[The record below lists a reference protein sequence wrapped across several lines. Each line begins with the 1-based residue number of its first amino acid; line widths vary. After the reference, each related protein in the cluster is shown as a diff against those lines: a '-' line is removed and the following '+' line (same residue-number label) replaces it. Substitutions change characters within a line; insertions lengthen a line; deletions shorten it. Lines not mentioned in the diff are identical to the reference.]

1 MKLQYKASIN
11 MFLFGIIIIL
21 VTMFFYGQF
30 LQTATT
36 RDILRSNEKLAK
48 EVAHHVTTILEN
60 KASIASTLSSAP
72 LIEDALEQSNSY
84 FTLFSSDD
92 REQEIKRLNNLWMA
106 AESIDA
112 PFIKPYMTNPV
123 AVYLKKQ
130 QALFPGV
137 YGEIFLTNRYG
148 TMIATTNQL
157 TTLAHAHKYW
167 WQASYHQGEGRIFFD
182 DRGFDTSVEGYV
194 IGVVIPIKKNG
205 QIIGLLKCNFNI
217 IAPLNHV
224 VGDFNL
230 RESELLLKIGRTG
243 GLVVFEQNRQPLST
257 ILPESIIQ
265 DLGDKNT
272 SSLIIQDQDTKYIA
286 AFSHVSITEGTDE
299 YGFGGNYESIDHIK
313 GNVGEKWHTII
324 FQKAEF
330 INQLVMKRILD
341 LSIYSIF
348 FSIFMAL
355 IVLVFGYRV
364 SAPIMKLANGANQLG
379 KGDLDTKINIAS
391 RDEIGDL
398 AESFNIMTKNLKHT
412 MASRDELAHEI
423 ERRKQIEIEL
433 KGSELRYKT
442 LSQKL
447 NESNN
452 MKELLLDII
461 THDIKNPAGV
471 ISNMGEM
478 LLEKDSENEILE
490 IIKDSSDKLLQ
501 VMDNA
506 TTLAQVTLG
515 DKIKLEELDL
525 TELIESVVREFNSRL
540 KQSGMSLEMELPEK
554 LYIQANP
561 IISDIFFNYISN
573 AIKYASDGKKIEI
586 GIKEEVGFLTINVS
600 DLGATIAE
608 KDCQLIFDRGMQ
620 LADGSKKGRGLGLA
634 IVKRIAEAHNAEVGV
649 KPNKPTGNIFYLK
662 IPKKLS

>member
-1 MKLQYKASIN
+1 

-21 VTMFFYGQF
+21 ITLVFYGQL
-30 LQTATT
+30 LQTSTT
-36 RDILRSNEKLAK
+36 RDTLRSNEKLAK
-48 EVAHHVTTILEN
+48 EVAHHITTILEN
-60 KASIASTLSSAP
+60 KASIAATLSSAP

-84 FTLFSSDD
+84 FTRLSSDD

-106 AESIDA
+106 EESIDA

-148 TMIATTNQL
+148 AMIATTNQL
-157 TTLAHAHKYW
+157 TTLAHARKYW
-167 WQASYHQGEGRIFFD
+167 WQASYHQGKGRIFFD

-194 IGVVIPIKKNG
+194 IGVVIPIKKDG

-217 IAPLNHV
+217 IAPLNNV

-230 RESELLLKIGRTG
+230 REPGLLLKIGRTG

-257 ILPESIIQ
+257 MLPESIIQ
-265 DLGDKNT
+265 DLGDNNT
-272 SSLIIQDQDTKYIA
+272 SSLIIHDQDTKYIT

-299 YGFGGNYESIDHIK
+299 YGFGGKYESIDHIK

-330 INQLVMKRILD
+330 INQLVMRRILD
-341 LSIYSIF
+341 LSIYGIF
-348 FSIFMAL
+348 FSILMAL
-355 IVLVFGYRV
+355 IVLVIGYRV
-364 SAPIMKLANGANQLG
+364 SAPIMKLANGAKQLG
-379 KGDLDTKINIAS
+379 KGILDTRISINS

-398 AESFNIMTKNLKHT
+398 AKSFNIMAKNLKHT
-412 MASRDELAHEI
+412 MASRDDLAHEVKL
-423 ERRKQIEIEL
+423 RRQTEIEL
-433 KGSELRYKT
+433 KGSELKYKT

-461 THDIKNPAGV
+461 THDLKNPAGV
-471 ISNMGEM
+471 ISNIGEM
-478 LLEKDSENEILE
+478 LLEGHSDYEMLE
-490 IIKDSSDKLLQ
+490 LIKESSDNLLQ
-501 VMDNA
+501 VIDNV

-515 DKIKLEELDL
+515 DKIKLEEIDIPEVLH
-525 TELIESVVREFNSRL
+525 SAGKEFSSQL
-540 KQSGMSLEMELPEK
+540 KQLDMSIVIDIPDK
-554 LYIQANP
+554 LLIKANP
-561 IISDIFFNYISN
+561 IISEVFRNYISN
-573 AIKYASDGKKIEI
+573 AIKYASEGKKILI
-586 GIKEEVGFLTINVS
+586 DSDKRKGFLTINVKDFGS
-600 DLGATIAE
+600 TIPE
-608 KDCQLIFDRGMQ
+608 NKRQDVFYRSVQLENG
-620 LADGSKKGRGLGLA
+620 KKRGRGLGLA

-649 KPNKPTGNIFYLK
+649 KPNEPAGNIFYIK
-662 IPKKLS
+662 IPI